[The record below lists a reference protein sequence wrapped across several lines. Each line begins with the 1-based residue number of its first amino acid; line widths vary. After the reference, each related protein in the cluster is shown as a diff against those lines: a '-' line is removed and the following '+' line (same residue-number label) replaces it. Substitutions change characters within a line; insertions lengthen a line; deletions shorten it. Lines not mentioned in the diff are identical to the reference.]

1 MRDEWIRHQIE
12 LCELHVREERQRLE
26 EERQRKAREGAL
38 IALSLPELLGEISDQ
53 QDEQPS
59 DEQPRRVH

>member
-12 LCELHVREERQRLE
+12 LCELHVHEDRQRLQE
-26 EERQRKAREGAL
+26 KRQRKAREEAL
-38 IALSLPELLGEISDQ
+38 IALSLPELLGEISGQ

-59 DEQPRRVH
+59 YEQPHRVH